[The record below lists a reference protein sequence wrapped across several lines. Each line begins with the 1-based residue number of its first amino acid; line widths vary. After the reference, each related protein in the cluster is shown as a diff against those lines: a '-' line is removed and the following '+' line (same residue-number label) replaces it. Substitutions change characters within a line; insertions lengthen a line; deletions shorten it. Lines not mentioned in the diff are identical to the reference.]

1 MHPYIKTPPYRPP
14 AFAPSTDARAP
25 IQLPVDLSA
34 AQLANE
40 LHAQLTRL
48 AQGRDLRVLR
58 RQARDDFRT
67 VMRHV
72 RARRL
77 DGKRRAALEIRR
89 TAPGRTVVEPRSRRR
104 HRGAA

>member
-1 MHPYIKTPPYRPP
+1 MHPYIRTPPYRAP
-14 AFAPSTDARAP
+14 AFAPSADAHAP

-48 AQGRDLRVLR
+48 AAGRDLRALR
-58 RQARDDFRT
+58 SQARSDFRQ

-72 RARRL
+72 RARRY
-77 DGKRRAALEIRR
+77 DGKRRAPFDIRR
-89 TAPGRTVVEPRSRRR
+89 TAPARATGKPRRR
-104 HRGAA
+104 RRVCG